1 MLGEVYMQSFRVPR
15 YNYRAQF
22 GPDPDELIRRIKCMI
37 LDGRYILSDEVER
50 FEIDFAKFIGVR
62 FARGVNTGTDA
73 LALAMRVIGIGPGS
87 EVITQANTFNATVA
101 AIELV
106 GAQPI
111 LVDAEDGS
119 FLMDQG
125 QAEVAITERTRAII
139 PVHLYGKPTPM
150 TPLLDIA
157 RNAELSI
164 IEDAAQAHGA
174 RWDGRCV
181 GSFGRLACFSF
192 HPSKNLA
199 AAGDA
204 GAVVTDDQDLA
215 FALSCHRALGQAGQN
230 DHILAGLNTKLDSIQ
245 AVILSWKL
253 DKLEEWNEGRGR
265 VAKGYREQLVDL
277 PVSFQSSSP
286 NETHVYHLFQL
297 RTVRRDQLLAH
308 LRSKGVDAVI
318 RYPVP
323 IHLQPAFQRWKWK
336 LGQFPIA
343 ERLATELVALPIRP
357 DMEAWEVDYVA
368 ECTRD
373 FFQK

>member
-1 MLGEVYMQSFRVPR
+1 MQTFRIPR
-15 YNYRAQF
+15 YNYPAQF
-22 GPDPDELIRRIKCMI
+22 GPNFDELVTRIRSMI
-37 LDGRYILSDEVER
+37 LDGHYILSAEVEQ
-50 FEIDFAKFIGVR
+50 FEADFAKTIGVR

-73 LALAMRVIGIGPGS
+73 VALAMRVIGIGPGS
-87 EVITQANTFNATVA
+87 EVITHANTFNATVA

-111 LVDAEDGS
+111 LVDAEEGS

-125 QAEVAITERTRAII
+125 QVEAAITRKTRAII

-150 TPLLDIA
+150 TRLLEIA
-157 RNAELSI
+157 RDPELSI

-174 RWDGRCV
+174 RWKGRCA
-181 GSFGRLACFSF
+181 GSFGRLGCFSF

-215 FALSCHRALGQAGQN
+215 SALSCHRALGQTSQN
-230 DHILAGLNTKLDSIQ
+230 DHILPGLNTKLDSIQ

-253 DKLEEWNEGRGR
+253 NKLEEWNKQRAG
-265 VAKGYREQLVDL
+265 VAKWYSERLADF
-277 PVSFQSSSP
+277 PVSFQNTSP
-286 NETHVYHLFQL
+286 DETHVYHLFQV
-297 RTVRRDQLLAH
+297 RTLQRDDLVAH

-323 IHLQPAFQRWKWK
+323 IHLQPAFRRWKWK
-336 LGQFPIA
+336 RGQFPVA
-343 ERLATELVALPIRP
+343 EKLATELVALPIRP
-357 DMEAWEVDYVA
+357 DMELWEVDYVA
-368 ECTRD
+368 ECMGD
-373 FFQK
+373 FFESKGRD

>member
-1 MLGEVYMQSFRVPR
+1 MQTFRIPR
-15 YNYRAQF
+15 YNYGAQF
-22 GPDPDELIRRIKCMI
+22 GPNVDELIGRIKRMI
-37 LDGRYILSDEVER
+37 LDGHYILSAEVEQ
-50 FEIDFAKFIGVR
+50 FETDFAKTIGVR

-87 EVITQANTFNATVA
+87 EVITHANTFNATVA

-111 LVDAEDGS
+111 LVDAEEDS

-125 QAEVAITERTRAII
+125 QVEAAITKRTRAII

-150 TPLLDIA
+150 TRLLEIA
-157 RNAELSI
+157 RGAELSV

-174 RWDGRCV
+174 RWNGRCV
-181 GSFGRLACFSF
+181 GGFGRLGCFSF

-215 FALSCHRALGQAGQN
+215 FALSCHRALGQTGQN
-230 DHILAGLNTKLDSIQ
+230 DHILPGLNTKLDAIQ
-245 AVILSWKL
+245 ATILSWKL
-253 DKLEEWNEGRGR
+253 DKLEAWNEQRTCI
-265 VAKGYREQLVDL
+265 AKWYRERLADL
-277 PVSFQSSSP
+277 PVSFQSISP
-286 NETHVYHLFQL
+286 DELPVYHLFQV
-297 RTVRRDQLLAH
+297 RTLRRDELVAH

-323 IHLQPAFQRWKWK
+323 IHLQPAFQRWKWRR
-336 LGQFPIA
+336 GQFP
-343 ERLATELVALPIRP
+343 
-357 DMEAWEVDYVA
+357 VA
-368 ECTRD
+368 ENAGD
-373 FFQK
+373 

>member
-1 MLGEVYMQSFRVPR
+1 MQTFRIPR

-22 GPDPDELIRRIKCMI
+22 GPNVDVLISRIQSMI
-37 LDGRYILSDEVER
+37 LEGHYILSAEVER
-50 FEIDFAKFIGVR
+50 FEADFAKTIGVR

-73 LALAMRVIGIGPGS
+73 LVLAMRVIGIGPGA
-87 EVITQANTFNATVA
+87 EVITHANTFNATVA

-111 LVDAEDGS
+111 LVDAEEDS
-119 FLMDQG
+119 FLMNQG
-125 QAEVAITERTRAII
+125 QVEAAITKRTRAII

-150 TPLLDIA
+150 TLLSDIA
-157 RNAELSI
+157 RGAELSI

-174 RWDGRCV
+174 RWKGRCV
-181 GSFGRLACFSF
+181 GSFGRLGCFSF

-215 FALSCHRALGQAGQN
+215 FALSCHRALGQTGQN
-230 DHILAGLNTKLDSIQ
+230 DHILPGLNTKLDSIQ
-245 AVILSWKL
+245 AAILSWKL
-253 DKLEEWNEGRGR
+253 DKLEEWNEQRAC
-265 VAKGYREQLVDL
+265 VAKWYRERLADL
-277 PVSFQSSSP
+277 PVSFQSISP
-286 NETHVYHLFQL
+286 DELHVYHLFQV
-297 RTVRRDQLLAH
+297 RTLRRDELVAH

-336 LGQFPIA
+336 RGQFPVA
-343 ERLATELVALPIRP
+343 EMLATELVALPIRP
-357 DMEAWEVDYVA
+357 DMEAGEVDYVA
-368 ECTRD
+368 ECMRD
-373 FFQK
+373 FFKSKGSD